1 MCKSP
6 KGKLLRAVRRIA
18 PLSSAAVMLCTAA
31 PLAASADD
39 AENRLSDPEWD
50 SVCGRNTEKGE
61 AARSNAAI
69 RQRRLLLMAAVTIR
83 QYLLERR
90 STAEKEQQVLDK

>member
-18 PLSSAAVMLCTAA
+18 ALSSAAVMLCTDA
-31 PLAASADD
+31 PADD

-69 RQRRLLLMAAVTIR
+69 HQRRLLLMAAVTIR